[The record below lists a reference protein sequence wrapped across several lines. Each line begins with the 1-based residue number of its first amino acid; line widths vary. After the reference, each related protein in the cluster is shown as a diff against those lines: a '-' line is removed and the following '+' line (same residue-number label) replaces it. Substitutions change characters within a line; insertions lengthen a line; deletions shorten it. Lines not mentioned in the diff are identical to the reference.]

1 MYEIKE
7 HQYLTKQQILPG
19 ALFVVRIN
27 DTLKGNLLLCVTW
40 LKFSNKLCDQYV
52 DELWAV

>member
-7 HQYLTKQQILPG
+7 YQYLTKQQILPG

-52 DELWAV
+52 DEL